1 MLSGKSAQSP
11 LEGRKIVTLMERHA
25 QIPRVVIVLFQDNVL
40 TAVVGSG
47 TVGHVVWPAVGAS
60 CLTKQSQQPLHISSF
75 TSLAVQEL

>member
-1 MLSGKSAQSP
+1 VTDVMLSGKSAQSP

-47 TVGHVVWPAVGAS
+47 TVGHVV
-60 CLTKQSQQPLHISSF
+60 
-75 TSLAVQEL
+75 